1 MATAIEDSVIS
12 QPAAERLVETR
23 QALLGEGAQSEPPS
37 TSAGS
42 WRGASGDIRE
52 LWQFGYLYR
61 PTPRGESQATS
72 TQNPERVKT
81 ISQRKGGGWCCISN
95 LGA

>member
-1 MATAIEDSVIS
+1 MATARGDIVIIQS
-12 QPAAERLVETR
+12 ATERLVKAH
-23 QALLGEGAQSEPPS
+23 QALLGEGAQSEPSS

-42 WRGASGDIRE
+42 WRGASGNIRE

-61 PTPRGESQATS
+61 PTQRGKSQATS

-81 ISQRKGGGWCCISN
+81 ISQRKGGG
-95 LGA
+95 